1 MARSGGPGSFV
12 FGDEE
17 RKEVM
22 EVLEGR
28 YLFRYGAANAEGY
41 THKVVDFE
49 DALKNT
55 MGAKYAVA
63 TTSGTCSLLASLA
76 ALGIG
81 AGETTADGLFTIQ
94 DTRCLGCCGL
104 APVMTIN
111 EDVYGR
117 LTPADVKD
125 ILEKYR

>member
-1 MARSGGPGSFV
+1 MARSGGPGSFL
-12 FGDEE
+12 FGEDE

-28 YLFRYGAANAEGY
+28 YLFRYGADDSEGY

-49 DALKNT
+49 ETLRNT

-81 AGETTADGLFTIQ
+81 AGD
-94 DTRCLGCCGL
+94 
-104 APVMTIN
+104 
-111 EDVYGR
+111 DVIVPGSCR
-117 LTPADVKD
+117 
-125 ILEKYR
+125 